1 MSSVSP
7 EVEIENDPLAGHC
20 EGFQSAGVVDTH
32 TESLLAVQRGK
43 LISENPEEEARQK
56 AIKSLLN
63 KVTPEK
69 YAVILEKLMQVE
81 IPSVLSLSGLI
92 DQVGHPPAIKVEPV
106 SAPSSVTNH
115 LLRLLDWALFTS
127 AH

>member
-1 MSSVSP
+1 MLKSRMTCWLNTVK
-7 EVEIENDPLAGHC
+7 V
-20 EGFQSAGVVDTH
+20 FQSVWVVGTH

-92 DQVGHPPAIKVEPV
+92 DQVGHPPAFW
-106 SAPSSVTNH
+106 SSH
-115 LLRLLDWALFTS
+115 PCSFLCHKSPAAFT
-127 AH
+127 